1 MADLLIY
8 GIVGD
13 EWDGL
18 DAKTLV
24 PLISDGND
32 ALEVRLNSPGGYV
45 MEGLAIFNALVRAKA
60 AGRKV
65 TTHIDGLAASMASV
79 IAMAGDEI
87 IMADNALMMIHN
99 PWDVA
104 IGDAAELRRAADQL
118 DVIRDQL
125 VKIYAAQTG
134 IESDALVTMLDAETW
149 LTSERAL
156 EQNFVTS
163 IVEPIKAAAIDVS
176 AIGFRKAPKNPLIV
190 QSKEAVM
197 ASIRAGAKVGIP
209 AAMAML
215 ASPSQK
221 ESAMPEQAIA
231 DAVALE
237 RTRVTTI
244 TSLCSKH
251 RLPQQL
257 ATHLIENNTTLAA
270 AREVILEKLAE
281 RDDALNIGH
290 SVSRE
295 GTLDNPSFHAKAVG
309 DAIYAKMSGK
319 APEGAAREFMNVSV
333 VDMAR
338 EMLARRGVQ
347 NAIRMRPNDVLRAA
361 LVGGP
366 RADISVTHT
375 TSDFPDLLQSAGRRF
390 LMDQFEAAGSP
401 IKQVARERTAADFR
415 TITGIQLGGFGTL
428 PTIDEAGE
436 YKNDTFKSRK
446 ESYKLSTFGKMFNLS
461 RQSLIN
467 DDLGAFSDPLRIMAR
482 AAAETEAVALA
493 ALINSNPALSDAV
506 ALFHATHGN
515 LAGAGAVPG
524 LTPLSDARLAM
535 RTQKDLDGVTP
546 LNVTPKYL
554 LAPPK
559 FETTIEQILASI
571 AAATAADVSVFA
583 GKITP
588 LIEPRLNGNPW
599 YLFADPNTAPVL
611 EYAYL
616 DGNQGPFFD
625 QEEGWRV
632 DGVEYKVRL
641 DFGCGIVDYR
651 GAYKN
656 PGA

>member
-1 MADLLIY
+1 MAEIILFGVI
-8 GIVGD
+8 GD
-13 EWDGL
+13 PADKL
-18 DAKTLV
+18 DAATV
-24 PLISDGND
+24 TAAIRGSSGPLSI
-32 ALEVRLNSPGGYV
+32 RINSPGGYV
-45 MEGLAIFNALVRAKA
+45 MEGLAIVAAIRAYP
-60 AGRKV
+60 GKV
-65 TTHIDGLAASMASV
+65 TAYVDGLAASMASV
-79 IAMAGDEI
+79 IACVADEI
-87 IMADNALMMIHN
+87 VMAESALFMIHR
-99 PWDVA
+99 PWDIA
-104 IGDAAELRRAADQL
+104 IGHADDLRASAGTL
-118 DVIRDQL
+118 DRIEAQL
-125 VKIYAAQTG
+125 VGIYAKRTG
-134 IESDALVTMLDAETW
+134 IAEAEISTMLAAETW
-149 LTSERAL
+149 LDAQQAL
-156 EQNFVTS
+156 DRGFATS
-163 IVEPIKAAAIDVS
+163 IAEPLRI
-176 AIGFRKAPKNPLIV
+176 
-190 QSKEAVM
+190 
-197 ASIRAGAKVGIP
+197 
-209 AAMAML
+209 AAMADL
-215 ASPSQK
+215 SLFGFRNPPQK
-221 ESAMPEQAIA
+221 SKKELVVSEPNAIA

-237 RTRVTTI
+237 RTRVTSI
-244 TSLCSKH
+244 TNLCAKH
-251 RLPQQL
+251 RLPQNL
-257 ATHLIENNTTLAA
+257 AAHLIENNTPLAT
-270 AREVILEKLAE
+270 AREIMLDKLAE
-281 RDDALNIGH
+281 RDDALGIGH
-290 SVSRE
+290 GAGQH

-319 APEGAAREFMNVSV
+319 PPEGAAREFMNVSV

-338 EMLARRGVQ
+338 EMLARSGVQ

-366 RADISVTHT
+366 RADVSITHT

-401 IKQVARERTAADFR
+401 VKQVARERTAADFR

-428 PTIDEAGE
+428 PAIDEAGE

-446 ESYKLSTFGKMFNLS
+446 ESYNLSTFGKMFNLS

-482 AAAETEAVALA
+482 SAAETEAVALA

-651 GAYKN
+651 DAYKN